1 MNGVGPL
8 WFLVVVC
15 HKPKKK
21 GCRTQLLDRTIFIIV
36 IHKPGGALES
46 PGGLKKETFQRLPD
60 DLVVRTLPMQGAW
73 VLSLVRELRS
83 YNLYSVA
90 K

>member
-8 WFLVVVC
+8 RFLVVVC

-46 PGGLKKETFQRLPD
+46 PGGLKKETFQKFPD
-60 DLVVRTLPMQGAW
+60 DPVVRTLPMQGA
-73 VLSLVRELRS
+73 
-83 YNLYSVA
+83 
-90 K
+90 

>member
-8 WFLVVVC
+8 RFLVVVC

-46 PGGLKKETFQRLPD
+46 PGGLLKNARASPKTTQPES
-60 DLVVRTLPMQGAW
+60 QGEG
-73 VLSLVRELRS
+73 SGH
-83 YNLYSVA
+83 
-90 K
+90 